1 MKIVYI
7 YILLPLLFGIDTINA
22 AKKPKQNEQ
31 KPSTQQEEE
40 ELSDEARDAMLITSG
55 VGILTAVASI
65 LIDRYNISHVKSQL
79 FLMLAGIQ
87 QFVSYMVRSP
97 LTEEQKERIV
107 EELVKY
113 LEEQWELNN
122 VA

>member
-31 KPSTQQEEE
+31 KPSTQQEE

-107 EELVKY
+107 EELIAY
-113 LEEQWELNN
+113 LEEQWELNKI
-122 VA
+122 

>member
-7 YILLPLLFGIDTINA
+7 YILLPLLFGTDVIHA

-31 KPSTQQEEE
+31 KPSTQQEE

-107 EELVKY
+107 EELIAY
-113 LEEQWELNN
+113 LEEQWELNKI
-122 VA
+122 

>member
-31 KPSTQQEEE
+31 KPSTQQEE